1 MSSSN
6 LIRWSGLAALIGGLL
21 FVVADVL
28 ETILFGNLSSAQAAA
43 TGAWI
48 FVQGFYLLAVALI
61 SLGLIGLYARQ
72 VEQAGTLG
80 VVAFVVAFIGE
91 MLSAGSAWSEA
102 VFGSWL
108 AKAAPQLLEGD
119 PAAIVIFAVIISY
132 LLFGL
137 GWFLLGLASLRAGA
151 LPRGASVLLMVG
163 AGLFLVLGIL
173 MIPFAGVVYGVA
185 VAWMGYAL
193 WSGASQPALSAEAA
207 T

>member
-137 GWFLLGLASLRAGA
+137 GWFLLGLASLRAG
-151 LPRGASVLLMVG
+151 
-163 AGLFLVLGIL
+163 LFLVLGIL